1 MATQS
6 DGAQPEATLKPGAI
20 GFVSSM
26 VIGLAST
33 SPAYSLAAII
43 GPMVALVGIYAPGA
57 LLASFVPMLLI
68 ASAFYYLNRVDS
80 DCGTTF
86 SWVTR
91 AMGPWFGWL
100 GGWAIGM
107 TGVLVVGS
115 LANVGVT
122 YALLAFGADD
132 LVENSWVVNGLTVAL
147 IIVMT
152 AICVFGTELSAHFQD
167 VLIIAQVLALLAFAG
182 TALYGGLSGTSTAST
197 DLGDFV
203 STTPEISWLN
213 PFGAGGAALT
223 GALLLGVFAYWGWE
237 SAVNLNEETE
247 GASSTPG
254 RAAIASTFV
263 LLVTYV
269 GVAVAVVSYAGVDFL
284 ADNAEEEEAIFGIL
298 ADQVMGGWSWVVLL
312 AVSTSA
318 IASTQTT
325 IIPASRT
332 GLSMARRHAMPKALG
347 HIHPRFRTPDVSTW
361 TVAVIAIVWY
371 LVIDAISENALFDSL
386 TALSLLIAFYYGLTG
401 IACAIYYRRELTKSL
416 EELRPDRRR
425 PRRRC
430 DPALLAAGRVHHR
443 HVRSGQFLHRGRLVR
458 RRPAA
463 GDRCRCLP
471 VRRGVHDLLAV
482 QGRSVL
488 AGEAQC
494 RRPGARRRRQ
504 SAGQGFRS
512 RPVSIVLGYDESPGA
527 RRALNYAIDLARL
540 LDDTLVLVYG
550 AEPPSRM
557 GEEFAEHFQ
566 AIAEQGRVALH
577 NAVDAAKAAGV
588 TTIVELVD
596 EKPAQALLTSA
607 DKHDARLIV
616 VGTYGESPL
625 RGAMLGSTP
634 HKLLHW
640 SSRPVLCVP
649 PPDDEAG

>member
-1 MATQS
+1 MAKQS
-6 DGAQPEATLKPGAI
+6 PGENPEAAATLKPGAI

-43 GPMVALVGIYAPGA
+43 GPMVALVGVFAPGA

-122 YALLAFGADD
+122 YGLLAFGLDEVAD
-132 LVENSWVVNGLTVAL
+132 NAWVVKGLTVAL

-152 AICVFGTELSAHFQD
+152 AICVIGTELSAHFQD
-167 VLIIAQVLALLAFAG
+167 VLIIAQVLALIAFAG
-182 TALYGGLSGTSTAST
+182 SALYQAYAGTG
-197 DLGDFV
+197 DLD
-203 STTPEISWLN
+203 SITPELSWIN

-254 RAAIASTFV
+254 RAAIASTVV

-269 GVAVAVVSYAGVDFL
+269 SVAVAVVAYAGVDFL
-284 ADNAEEEEAIFGIL
+284 TENAEDEEAIFATL
-298 ADQVMGGWSWVVLL
+298 ADHVMGGWSWVVLL

-332 GLSMARRHAMPKALG
+332 GLSMARRMAMPRALA

-371 LVIDAISENALFDSL
+371 LVVDALSENALFDSL

-401 IACAIYYRRELTKSL
+401 IACAIYYRRELTKSAKNFL
-416 EELRPDRRR
+416 LIGVGPVVGAILLFWLLIESIIDMS
-425 PRRRC
+425 
-430 DPALLAAGRVHHR
+430 DPENSYTGVAWFGVGPPLAIGVGVFMIGVLFMIFWRIHDGRYWQEKPGVADPVLAAGGSRDADGNEV
-443 HVRSGQFLHRGRLVR
+443 VR
-458 RRPAA
+458 
-463 GDRCRCLP
+463 
-471 VRRGVHDLLAV
+471 
-482 QGRSVL
+482 
-488 AGEAQC
+488 
-494 RRPGARRRRQ
+494 
-504 SAGQGFRS
+504 
-512 RPVSIVLGYDESPGA
+512 
-527 RRALNYAIDLARL
+527 
-540 LDDTLVLVYG
+540 
-550 AEPPSRM
+550 
-557 GEEFAEHFQ
+557 
-566 AIAEQGRVALH
+566 
-577 NAVDAAKAAGV
+577 
-588 TTIVELVD
+588 
-596 EKPAQALLTSA
+596 
-607 DKHDARLIV
+607 
-616 VGTYGESPL
+616 
-625 RGAMLGSTP
+625 
-634 HKLLHW
+634 
-640 SSRPVLCVP
+640 
-649 PPDDEAG
+649 

>member
-1 MATQS
+1 MQPGQS
-6 DGAQPEATLKPGAI
+6 DELRSSLASHPPLVHHPSKATAQFGPDQEGTMAKQSPGENPEAAATLKPGAI

-43 GPMVALVGIYAPGA
+43 GPMVALVGVFAPGA

-122 YALLAFGADD
+122 YGLLAVGADD
-132 LVENSWVVNGLTVAL
+132 LAENDWAVKGLTVAL

-152 AICVFGTELSAHFQD
+152 AICVIGTELSAHFQD
-167 VLIIAQVLALLAFAG
+167 VLIIAQVLALIAFAG
-182 TALYGGLSGTSTAST
+182 TAMYRAYAGTSE
-197 DLGDFV
+197 LG
-203 STTPEISWLN
+203 SITPEISWLN

-254 RAAIASTFV
+254 RAAIASTVV

-269 GVAVAVVSYAGVDFL
+269 AVAVSVVAYAGVDFL
-284 ADNAEEEEAIFGIL
+284 TENAEEEEAIFGVL
-298 ADQVMGGWSWVVLL
+298 ADEVMGGWSWVVLL

-332 GLSMARRHAMPKALG
+332 GLSMARRAALPKSLA

-361 TVAVIAIVWY
+361 
-371 LVIDAISENALFDSL
+371 L
-386 TALSLLIAFYYGLTG
+386 
-401 IACAIYYRRELTKSL
+401 
-416 EELRPDRRR
+416 
-425 PRRRC
+425 
-430 DPALLAAGRVHHR
+430 
-443 HVRSGQFLHRGRLVR
+443 
-458 RRPAA
+458 
-463 GDRCRCLP
+463 
-471 VRRGVHDLLAV
+471 
-482 QGRSVL
+482 
-488 AGEAQC
+488 
-494 RRPGARRRRQ
+494 
-504 SAGQGFRS
+504 
-512 RPVSIVLGYDESPGA
+512 
-527 RRALNYAIDLARL
+527 
-540 LDDTLVLVYG
+540 
-550 AEPPSRM
+550 
-557 GEEFAEHFQ
+557 
-566 AIAEQGRVALH
+566 
-577 NAVDAAKAAGV
+577 
-588 TTIVELVD
+588 
-596 EKPAQALLTSA
+596 
-607 DKHDARLIV
+607 
-616 VGTYGESPL
+616 
-625 RGAMLGSTP
+625 
-634 HKLLHW
+634 
-640 SSRPVLCVP
+640 
-649 PPDDEAG
+649 

>member
-1 MATQS
+1 MTTQS
-6 DGAQPEATLKPGAI
+6 DGAQPESTLKPGAI
-20 GFVSSM
+20 GFISSM

-43 GPMVALVGIYAPGA
+43 GPMVALVGIFAPGA

-122 YALLAFGADD
+122 YGLLAVGADD
-132 LVENSWVVNGLTVAL
+132 LAENDWAVKGLTVAL

-152 AICVFGTELSAHFQD
+152 AICVIGTELSAHFQD
-167 VLIIAQVLALLAFAG
+167 VLIIAQVLALIAFAG
-182 TALYGGLSGTSTAST
+182 TALYRAYAGTSE
-197 DLGDFV
+197 LG
-203 STTPEISWLN
+203 SITPEISWLN

-254 RAAIASTFV
+254 RAAIVSTIV

-269 GVAVAVVSYAGVDFL
+269 SVAVSVVAYAGVDFL
-284 ADNAEEEEAIFGIL
+284 TENAEDEEAIFATL
-298 ADQVMGGWSWVVLL
+298 ADEVMGGWSWVVLL

-332 GLSMARRHAMPKALG
+332 GLSMARRMAMPKALA

-361 TVAVIAIVWY
+361 TVAVIASVWY
-371 LVIDAISENALFDSL
+371 IVVDVLSENALFDSL

-401 IACAIYYRRELTKSL
+401 IACAIYYRRELTKSVKNFL
-416 EELRPDRRR
+416 LIGAGPVIGAILLFWLLVESIIDMS
-425 PRRRC
+425 
-430 DPALLAAGRVHHR
+430 DPENSYTGVAWFGVGPPLVIGVGVFVVGVLFMIFWRIHDGRYWQEKPGVADPVLAAGGSRDADGNEV
-443 HVRSGQFLHRGRLVR
+443 VR
-458 RRPAA
+458 
-463 GDRCRCLP
+463 
-471 VRRGVHDLLAV
+471 
-482 QGRSVL
+482 
-488 AGEAQC
+488 
-494 RRPGARRRRQ
+494 
-504 SAGQGFRS
+504 
-512 RPVSIVLGYDESPGA
+512 
-527 RRALNYAIDLARL
+527 
-540 LDDTLVLVYG
+540 
-550 AEPPSRM
+550 
-557 GEEFAEHFQ
+557 
-566 AIAEQGRVALH
+566 
-577 NAVDAAKAAGV
+577 
-588 TTIVELVD
+588 
-596 EKPAQALLTSA
+596 
-607 DKHDARLIV
+607 
-616 VGTYGESPL
+616 
-625 RGAMLGSTP
+625 
-634 HKLLHW
+634 
-640 SSRPVLCVP
+640 
-649 PPDDEAG
+649 

>member
-1 MATQS
+1 
-6 DGAQPEATLKPGAI
+6 
-20 GFVSSM
+20 
-26 VIGLAST
+26 
-33 SPAYSLAAII
+33 
-43 GPMVALVGIYAPGA
+43 
-57 LLASFVPMLLI
+57 
-68 ASAFYYLNRVDS
+68 
-80 DCGTTF
+80 
-86 SWVTR
+86 
-91 AMGPWFGWL
+91 MGPWFGWL

-197 DLGDFV
+197 ELGDFV
-203 STTPEISWLN
+203 ATTPELSWLN

-269 GVAVAVVSYAGVDFL
+269 GVAIAVVSYAGVDFL

-401 IACAIYYRRELTKSL
+401 IACAIYYRRELTKSAKNFIL
-416 EELRPDRRR
+416 IGVGPVVGAILLFWLLVESIIDMS
-425 PRRRC
+425 
-430 DPALLAAGRVHHR
+430 DPENSYTGVAWFGVGPPLVIGVGVFLFGVVFMIFWRIKDGRYWQEKPSVADPVLAAGGSHPI
-443 HVRSGQFLHRGRLVR
+443 SGT
-458 RRPAA
+458 
-463 GDRCRCLP
+463 DS
-471 VRRGVHDLLAV
+471 GVD
-482 QGRSVL
+482 Q
-488 AGEAQC
+488 
-494 RRPGARRRRQ
+494 
-504 SAGQGFRS
+504 
-512 RPVSIVLGYDESPGA
+512 
-527 RRALNYAIDLARL
+527 
-540 LDDTLVLVYG
+540 
-550 AEPPSRM
+550 
-557 GEEFAEHFQ
+557 
-566 AIAEQGRVALH
+566 
-577 NAVDAAKAAGV
+577 
-588 TTIVELVD
+588 
-596 EKPAQALLTSA
+596 
-607 DKHDARLIV
+607 
-616 VGTYGESPL
+616 
-625 RGAMLGSTP
+625 
-634 HKLLHW
+634 
-640 SSRPVLCVP
+640 
-649 PPDDEAG
+649 